1 MTGRIAT
8 FVLAAVI
15 AAYGLGGTAVALG
28 DSREDVVFVREE
40 DGNGVLITKTGD
52 DDDGDDSGDDTDGNS
67 RTSGVDSNDAT
78 NSRITGVSGDDDR
91 SVGDLTRDRTKDGAG
106 TSTRDRTA
114 NHTNDRSRNDTR

>member
-15 AAYGLGGTAVALG
+15 AAYGFGGTAVAVD

-40 DGNGVLITKTGD
+40 DGNGVLITETGD
-52 DDDGDDSGDDTDGNS
+52 DDDGDDTDGNS

-106 TSTRDRTA
+106 TPTRDRTA